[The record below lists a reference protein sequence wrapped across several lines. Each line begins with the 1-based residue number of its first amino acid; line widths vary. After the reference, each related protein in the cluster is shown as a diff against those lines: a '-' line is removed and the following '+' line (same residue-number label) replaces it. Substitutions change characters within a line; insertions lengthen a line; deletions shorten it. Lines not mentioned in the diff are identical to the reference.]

1 MIGSAL
7 NKECQAYKKHQFR
20 TNMVIAVLKES
31 GNEEAKA
38 AYDQISKQ
46 VRDTIKSYKSECEA
60 KSANA
65 GSTNSWEISV
75 SISQTGHVQRTTPD
89 FPVKI
94 GKILP

>member
-1 MIGSAL
+1 L
-7 NKECQAYKKHQFR
+7 NKECQAYKKHQLR

-46 VRDTIKSYKSECEA
+46 VSDTIKSYKSDCEA

-65 GSTNSWEISV
+65 AYTNSWEISV
-75 SISQTGHVQRTTPD
+75 SISQTGHVQRATPD

-94 GKILP
+94 GKI